1 MEIHE
6 RWNQFAESICIW
18 YPSSQASSHFLPAKF
33 PHVPAGEQGRKS
45 GESFYEDPGHLICYC
60 LYCYLNVT
68 PFSPLTQAPNLKR
81 HHWSLSFYTSTL
93 KIAFQLLSLH
103 VESNP
108 LWKWISPKQ
117 NNIYVTLMLEKVS
130 DAGKDWRH
138 KEMTAAEDEMVGWH
152 PRFSGHELGQ
162 TPGDGEGQG
171 SLACCSNHWKSQR
184 DLRSHKEN
192 EMKS

>member
-1 MEIHE
+1 MVIYRHYHVS
-6 RWNQFAESICIW
+6 F
-18 YPSSQASSHFLPAKF
+18 FLRIP
-33 PHVPAGEQGRKS
+33 PVCS
-45 GESFYEDPGHLICYC
+45 VS
-60 LYCYLNVT
+60 LNVT

-130 DAGKDWRH
+130 DAGKDWRQ

-171 SLACCSNHWKSQR
+171 SRACCSPWGLKELDRTWWLNHKQ
-184 DLRSHKEN
+184 
-192 EMKS
+192 